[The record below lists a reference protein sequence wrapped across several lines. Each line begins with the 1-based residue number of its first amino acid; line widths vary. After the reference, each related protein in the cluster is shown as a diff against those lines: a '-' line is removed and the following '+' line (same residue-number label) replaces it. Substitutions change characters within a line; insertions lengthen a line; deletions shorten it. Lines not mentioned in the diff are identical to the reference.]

1 MKQLTFFDLI
11 PEEENK
17 EEDLCETCRYCEEG
31 CCSYNE
37 PLGRYCVLG
46 DAYEFKAPEKDP
58 CETCKYDEDCRNY
71 NIDRYQSCING
82 SNYISKEAPEKEK
95 PTVDGSD
102 FSEIVEYVEER
113 TGVSFVEDDYMGKR
127 NNSYKCKASKHLTLM
142 LGLSRFYP
150 EVNNGAL
157 FISAG
162 FVFQS
167 KQIPYTG
174 SSGPFEDVD
183 KVVEFFNKTKEKYL
197 EPQ

>member
-1 MKQLTFFDLI
+1 MNQITIFDLI
-11 PEEENK
+11 EEN
-17 EEDLCETCRYCEEG
+17 EPFTCDTCRYNEKG

-37 PLGRYCVLG
+37 PLGRYCVNG
-46 DAYEFKAPEKDP
+46 NAYEKA
-58 CETCKYDEDCRNY
+58 
-71 NIDRYQSCING
+71 
-82 SNYISKEAPEKEK
+82 APVF
-95 PTVDGSD
+95 PGCD
-102 FSEIVEYVEER
+102 FSEVVEYIEER
-113 TGVSFVEDDYMGKR
+113 TGVHFVEDDYMGKR
-127 NNSYKCKASKHLTLM
+127 NNSYICKASKHLTLM
-142 LGLSRFYP
+142 LGMSRFYP

-174 SSGPFEDVD
+174 SSGPFEDVY

>member
-17 EEDLCETCRYCEEG
+17 EMDLCETCRYCEEG

-46 DAYEFKAPEKDP
+46 DAYEFKAPEK
-58 CETCKYDEDCRNY
+58 
-71 NIDRYQSCING
+71 
-82 SNYISKEAPEKEK
+82 EK
-95 PTVDGSD
+95 PTVEGSD

-113 TGVSFVEDDYMGKR
+113 TGVHFVEDDYMGKR

>member
-1 MKQLTFFDLI
+1 MNQITIFDLI
-11 PEEENK
+11 EKNEPFTC
-17 EEDLCETCRYCEEG
+17 DTCRYNEKG

-37 PLGRYCVLG
+37 PLGRYCVNG
-46 DAYEFKAPEKDP
+46 NAYEKA
-58 CETCKYDEDCRNY
+58 
-71 NIDRYQSCING
+71 
-82 SNYISKEAPEKEK
+82 APVF
-95 PTVDGSD
+95 PGCD
-102 FSEIVEYVEER
+102 FSEVVEYIEER
-113 TGVSFVEDDYMGKR
+113 TGVHFVEDDYMGKR
-127 NNSYKCKASKHLTLM
+127 NNSYICKASKHLTLM
-142 LGLSRFYP
+142 LGLGRFYP